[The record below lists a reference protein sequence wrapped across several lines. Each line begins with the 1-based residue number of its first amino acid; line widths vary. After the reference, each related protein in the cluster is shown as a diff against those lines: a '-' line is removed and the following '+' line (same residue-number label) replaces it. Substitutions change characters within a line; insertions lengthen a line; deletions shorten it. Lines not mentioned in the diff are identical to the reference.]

1 MKRKILASV
10 LALVL
15 LLCFALPV
23 GAADTALSI
32 RGPDTAPEVGES
44 FTVTVEITGNPGIG
58 SAQFTL
64 EYDQTLLKCT
74 EMEPGE
80 VLKGALF
87 ASNPSLEEGAKLA
100 AASAYAMN
108 GDGTL
113 CTLTFTVQKAADG
126 YRLAIRDVS
135 LNDGERNK
143 LGFTVKDAVIPG
155 TGPAV
160 ETPEPTNPAE
170 PTETTEPTPPPE
182 TTPTAE
188 PDQPEPPEGGEAAAP
203 AITFT
208 DIETHWGREYIL
220 KAAEQKL
227 FDGYPDGTFRPKG
240 EVTRGQFVTVLW
252 RMAGSP
258 QPETASA
265 FTDTAE
271 GKWYSDAVA
280 WASEKGYVNGYP
292 DGTFR
297 PNDSLTREQAMKIL
311 FGYNGGVSG
320 QELMYTSVYNTGFA
334 DSDSISSWAKSAMYW
349 AYYHEL
355 ISGTSTGTTPT
366 LSPRKTATRAEI
378 AKILVLYAEK
388 FSA

>member
-64 EYDQTLLKCT
+64 EYDQTLLKCNKMT
-74 EMEPGE
+74 AGA
-80 VLKGALF
+80 VLENAMT
-87 ASNPSLEEGAKLA
+87 ANNPRSDEGAKFA
-100 AASAYAMN
+100 AASSDPQQ
-108 GDGTL
+108 GDGVI
-113 CTLTFTVQKAADG
+113 CTLVFTVLKSAG
-126 YRLAIRDVS
+126 EYRFTLTEAHMS
-135 LNDGERNK
+135 DGEADNISLRMP
-143 LGFTVKDAVIPG
+143 GSMVVSGTADAP
-155 TGPAV
+155 V
-160 ETPEPTNPAE
+160 EPVESEPTTPPAE
-170 PTETTEPTPPPE
+170 PDEPE
-182 TTPTAE
+182 G

-355 ISGTSTGTTPT
+355 ISGTSTGTPT

-378 AKILVLYAEK
+378 AKILVLYAEE